1 MRHNKLLSI
10 SIAAAMSVSA
20 LYAAPARA
28 DDDDD
33 DVNTLRIRTVAPKAS
48 PWGELLTS
56 VASRIK
62 KDTGGK
68 IKIKIYWQ
76 SKSEPAAVR
85 QCSQGKVG
93 GIAVS
98 IGSLAS
104 AVPELNATELPY
116 LFDNYAQADK
126 AFTAATPVIKKLM
139 ADRGFILAVRGENGF
154 RHFAS
159 KDRFLTKPGDLA
171 GLAMRAQPSKV
182 HQDMYSALGAT
193 PNPLQVADVPTSLQ
207 NNVVRGWDNTL
218 LYGKLANW
226 VTDVNDPGADGIRY
240 VTLSGHIYQGAVV
253 AWCKP
258 WFDKLPAD
266 IQAALTKEDSAMET
280 TGLKL
285 VRAFNDKLMPSQY
298 AKLGIKMKELSA
310 SEKSG
315 FRSALTSVESKFIAA
330 TPSAKELLNILKAN
344 R

>member
-1 MRHNKLLSI
+1 MRTFKLLT
-10 SIAAAMSVSA
+10 IAFLSTFA
-20 LYAAPARA
+20 LGSLVHGAARA
-28 DDDDD
+28 DSDDD

-56 VASRIK
+56 LAKRIK
-62 KDTGGK
+62 QDTNGAVK
-68 IKIKIYWQ
+68 VKIYWQ

-98 IGSLAS
+98 VGALAS
-104 AVPELNATELPY
+104 AVPELNATEIPY

-126 AFTAATPVIKKLM
+126 AFTAAKDVIKKLM
-139 ADRGFILAVRGENGF
+139 ENRGFILAVRGENGF

-159 KDRFLTKPGDLA
+159 KDRFLTKPSDLG
-171 GLAMRAQPSKV
+171 GLAMRSQPSQT
-182 HQDMYSALGAT
+182 HQDMYTALGAT

-207 NNVVRGWDNTL
+207 NNVVRGFDNTL

-226 VTDVNDPGADGIRY
+226 VTDVNDPGTDGIRY
-240 VTLSGHIYQGAVV
+240 VTLSSHIYQGAVV

-266 IQAALTKEDSAMET
+266 VQAALTKDDPALEA

-285 VRAFNDKLMPSQY
+285 VRAFNDKLMPQQFK
-298 AKLGIKMKELSA
+298 KLGIQMKELSA
-310 SEKSG
+310 GEKAA
-315 FRSALTSVESKFIAA
+315 FRNALSSVEARFLKSV
-330 TPSAKELLNILKAN
+330 PSGKELLDKLKSN

>member
-1 MRHNKLLSI
+1 MRPTKLLSI
-10 SIAAAMSVSA
+10 AIAATLTLGAFYS
-20 LYAAPARA
+20 APARA
-28 DDDDD
+28 DSDDD

-56 VASRIK
+56 LASRIK
-62 KDTGGK
+62 KDTGGR
-68 IKIKIYWQ
+68 IKVKIYWQ
-76 SKSEPAAVR
+76 SKSESAAVR
-85 QCSQGKVG
+85 QCTQGKVG

-98 IGSLAS
+98 VGALAS
-104 AVPELNATELPY
+104 AVPELNATEIPY

-126 AFTAATPVIKKLM
+126 AFKAADSVIKKLM
-139 ADRGFILAVRGENGF
+139 TDRGFILAVRGENGF

-159 KDRFLTKPGDLA
+159 KNRFLTKPGDLA
-171 GLAMRAQPSKV
+171 GLAMRSQPSKI
-182 HQDMYSALGAT
+182 HQDMYTVLGAT

-207 NNVVRGWDNTL
+207 NNVVSGFDNTL

-226 VTDVNDPGADGIRY
+226 VTDVNDSGADGVRY
-240 VTLSGHIYQGAVV
+240 VTLSSHIYQGAVV

-266 IQAALTKEDSAMET
+266 IQAALTKEDPTLEA

-285 VRAFNDKLMPSQY
+285 VRAFNDKLMPAQY
-298 AKLGIKMKELSA
+298 GKLGIQMKELSA
-310 SEKSG
+310 SEKAG
-315 FRSALTSVESKFIAA
+315 FRTALAPVEKKFIEAV
-330 TPSAKELLNILKAN
+330 PSAAELLKILKAN